1 MDKEREMITGTET
14 RRDTTTTGT
23 LVGKVAIVTGAS
35 RGIGAAIARYLAREG
50 SGVVINYAA
59 NAERAEGIREEIC
72 ALGTEADVLTV
83 QADISNAQQARDLI
97 ERTIDHYGRLDILVN
112 NAGITRDRTFR
123 KMAPEEWLEVVE
135 TNLNGVFYCVHA
147 ATPHLIEQGNGQ
159 IINITS
165 VIALSG
171 NIGQANYAATKAGI
185 IGFTKTL
192 ALEFARYNITV
203 NCVAPGFIETDM
215 LSKVP
220 DEYRQ
225 KILDRIPLRRFGTPE
240 DVAKAVRFLCTD
252 GDYITGEVI
261 SVNGGVYM

>member
-1 MDKEREMITGTET
+1 MVSAPTVQPTEAQ
-14 RRDTTTTGT
+14 RGE
-23 LVGKVAIVTGAS
+23 LVGKVAVVTGAS
-35 RGIGAAIARYLAREG
+35 RGIGAAIAQHLAAKG
-50 SGVVINYAA
+50 GGLVINYAS
-59 NAERAEGIREEIC
+59 NAQVAENLKERIC
-72 ALGTEADVLTV
+72 ATGTAGDVITV
-83 QADISNAQQARDLI
+83 RADISDENQATELMQ
-97 ERTIDHYGRLDILVN
+97 RTIDHFGRLDILIN

-123 KMAPEEWLEVVE
+123 KMTPAEWREVVD

-147 ATPHLIEQGNGQ
+147 AAPHLIEKGGGQ

-171 NIGQANYAATKAGI
+171 NIGQANYAAAKAGI

-215 LSKVP
+215 LAKVP
-220 DEYRQ
+220 DEYKQ
-225 KILDRIPLRRFGTPE
+225 KIIDRIPLRRFGTPE

>member
-1 MDKEREMITGTET
+1 MTTATVTRPEET
-14 RRDTTTTGT
+14 VGGA
-23 LVGKVAIVTGAS
+23 LAGKVAIVTGAS
-35 RGIGAAIARYLAREG
+35 RGIGAAIARYLAAEG

-59 NAERAEGIREEIC
+59 NAQRAEQLRDEIT
-72 ALGTEADVLTV
+72 AHGTQGDVLTV
-83 QADISNAQQARDLI
+83 QADISSEQQTHDLI
-97 ERTIDHYGRLDILVN
+97 GRTIDHFGRLDILVN

-123 KMAPEEWLEVVE
+123 KMVPEEWREVVD
-135 TNLNGVFYCVHA
+135 TNLNGVFYCIHA
-147 ATPHLIEQGNGQ
+147 ATPHLLEQGNGQ

-220 DEYRQ
+220 DEYKQ

-240 DVAKAVRFLCTD
+240 DVARAVRFLCTD

>member
-1 MDKEREMITGTET
+1 
-14 RRDTTTTGT
+14 
-23 LVGKVAIVTGAS
+23 V
-35 RGIGAAIARYLAREG
+35 IA
-50 SGVVINYAA
+50 VK
-59 NAERAEGIREEIC
+59 
-72 ALGTEADVLTV
+72 
-83 QADISNAQQARDLI
+83 ADISDEDQSRRLI
-97 ERTIDHYGRLDILVN
+97 EQTIEHFGRLDILIN

-123 KMAPEEWLEVVE
+123 KMTPDEWRAVVE
-135 TNLNGVFYCVHA
+135 TNLNGVFYCIHA
-147 ATPHLIEQGNGQ
+147 ATPHLIEQRDGQ

-192 ALEFARYNITV
+192 ALELARYNITV

-215 LSKVP
+215 LAKVP
-220 DEYRQ
+220 DEYRE
-225 KILDRIPLRRFGTPE
+225 KILERIPLHRFGTPE

-261 SVNGGVYM
+261 SVNGGIYM

>member
-1 MDKEREMITGTET
+1 MVTAAPQQQRTES
-14 RRDTTTTGT
+14 GS
-23 LVGKVAIVTGAS
+23 LAGKVAIVTGAS
-35 RGIGAAIARYLAREG
+35 RGIGAAIARHLANEG
-50 SGVVINYAA
+50 SGVVINYAS
-59 NAERAEGIREEIC
+59 NAERAEAMRDELIGGGR
-72 ALGTEADVLTV
+72 AGDVITV
-83 QADISNAQQARDLI
+83 KADISDEGQSRDLI
-97 ERTIDHYGRLDILVN
+97 QQTIDHFGRLDILIN

-123 KMAPEEWLEVVE
+123 KMTPDEWRAVVE
-135 TNLNGVFYCVHA
+135 TNLNGVFYCIHA
-147 ATPHLIEQGNGQ
+147 ATPHLIEQRDGQ

-192 ALEFARYNITV
+192 ALELARYNITV

-215 LSKVP
+215 LAKVP
-220 DEYRQ
+220 DEYKE
-225 KILDRIPLRRFGTPE
+225 KILDRIPLHRFGTPD

-261 SVNGGVYM
+261 SVNGGIYM

>member
-1 MDKEREMITGTET
+1 MATSTATQPERAATGALAG
-14 RRDTTTTGT
+14 R
-23 LVGKVAIVTGAS
+23 VAVVTGAS
-35 RGIGAAIARYLAREG
+35 RGIGAAIARALATEG
-50 SGVVINYAA
+50 AGTVINYAS
-59 NAERAEGIREEIC
+59 NARLADDLRDEI
-72 ALGTEADVLTV
+72 LGAGAAGGVITA
-83 QADISNAQQARDLI
+83 QADISKEEQARDLI
-97 ERTIDHYGRLDILVN
+97 ERTVEHFGRIDILVN

-123 KMAPEEWLEVVE
+123 KMTPGEWREVVD
-135 TNLNGVFYCVHA
+135 TNLNGVFNCVHA
-147 ATPHLIEQGNGQ
+147 STPHLIEEGGGQ

-171 NIGQANYAATKAGI
+171 NIGQANYAAAKAGI

-220 DEYRQ
+220 EEYKE
-225 KILDRIPLRRFGTPE
+225 KIRERIPLHRFGTPE

>member
-1 MDKEREMITGTET
+1 MVTET
-14 RRDTTTTGT
+14 AERRAERYTDA
-23 LVGKVAIVTGAS
+23 LAGKVAIVTGAS
-35 RGIGAAIARYLAREG
+35 RGIGAAIARLLANEG
-50 SGVVINYAA
+50 AAVVVNYSS
-59 NAERAEGIREEIC
+59 NAERAEEVADQIRTH
-72 ALGTEADVLTV
+72 GRSGGVLTV
-83 QADISNAQQARDLI
+83 QADIADEGQTKDLVR
-97 ERTIDHYGRLDILVN
+97 RTVDRFGGLDILIN

-123 KMAPEEWLEVVE
+123 KMTPAEWHAVVD
-135 TNLNGVFYCVHA
+135 TNLNGVFYCVYA
-147 ATPHLIEQGNGQ
+147 ATPHLVEKGGGQ

-192 ALEFARYNITV
+192 ALEFARHNITV

-215 LSKVP
+215 LAKVP
-220 DEYRQ
+220 EEYKE
-225 KILDRIPLRRFGTPE
+225 KIRDRIPLHRFGTPD
-240 DVAKAVRFLCTD
+240 DVARAVRFLCTD

>member
-1 MDKEREMITGTET
+1 M
-14 RRDTTTTGT
+14 TTTQPKEAAAGA
-23 LVGKVAIVTGAS
+23 LAGKVAIVTGAS
-35 RGIGAAIARYLAREG
+35 RGIGAAIAELLAGAG
-50 SGVVINYAA
+50 SGIVINYAR
-59 NAERAEGIREEIC
+59 NVEQAEAIKDHIRA
-72 ALGTEADVLTV
+72 AGTVGDVITV
-83 QADISNAQQARDLI
+83 QADISDERQASHLIQQ
-97 ERTIDHYGRLDILVN
+97 TIDHFGRLDILVN

-123 KMAPEEWLEVVE
+123 KMTPAEWREVVD

-147 ATPHLIEQGNGQ
+147 AAPHLIAQANGQ
-159 IINITS
+159 IINIAS

-171 NIGQANYAATKAGI
+171 NIGQANYAAAKAGI

-192 ALEFARYNITV
+192 ALEFARYNVTV

-215 LSKVP
+215 LAKVP
-220 DEYRQ
+220 DAYRE
-225 KILDRIPLRRFGTPE
+225 KILERIPLHRFGTPL

>member
-1 MDKEREMITGTET
+1 
-14 RRDTTTTGT
+14 
-23 LVGKVAIVTGAS
+23 
-35 RGIGAAIARYLAREG
+35 
-50 SGVVINYAA
+50 
-59 NAERAEGIREEIC
+59 
-72 ALGTEADVLTV
+72 
-83 QADISNAQQARDLI
+83 
-97 ERTIDHYGRLDILVN
+97 
-112 NAGITRDRTFR
+112 
-123 KMAPEEWLEVVE
+123 
-135 TNLNGVFYCVHA
+135 
-147 ATPHLIEQGNGQ
+147 HLIQEGGGQ

-171 NIGQANYAATKAGI
+171 NIGQANYAASKAGI

-192 ALEFARYNITV
+192 ALEFARNNITV

-220 DEYRQ
+220 DEYKE
-225 KILDRIPLRRFGTPE
+225 KILQRIPLRRFGTAE

>member
-1 MDKEREMITGTET
+1 MVSAPATERQQTSTGA
-14 RRDTTTTGT
+14 
-23 LVGKVAIVTGAS
+23 LAGKVAVVTGAS
-35 RGIGAAIARYLAREG
+35 RGIGAAIARYLAGEG
-50 SGVVINYAA
+50 SGVVINYTS
-59 NAERAEGIREEIC
+59 NAERAEAVKEEIVASN
-72 ALGTEADVLTV
+72 ALGDVVTA
-83 QADISNAQQARDLI
+83 QADISDENQAQRLI
-97 ERTIDHYGRLDILVN
+97 EQTIDHFGRLDILVN

-123 KMAPEEWLEVVE
+123 KMTPEEWREVIE

-147 ATPHLIEQGNGQ
+147 ATPHLIEQGYGQ

-171 NIGQANYAATKAGI
+171 NIGQANYAASKAGI

-192 ALEFARYNITV
+192 ALELARYGITV

-220 DEYRQ
+220 DNYRE
-225 KILDRIPLRRFGTPE
+225 KIIERIPLRRFGTPE

-261 SVNGGVYM
+261 SVNGGLYM

>member
-1 MDKEREMITGTET
+1 MVTA
-14 RRDTTTTGT
+14 TTTERREATAGR
-23 LVGKVAIVTGAS
+23 LGGKVAVVTGGS
-35 RGIGAAIARYLAREG
+35 RGIGAAIAQYLAAEG
-50 SGVVINYAA
+50 SGIVINYAS
-59 NAERAEGIREEIC
+59 NAQRAE
-72 ALGTEADVLTV
+72 ALKDQLCVEGKAGDVLTV
-83 QADISNAQQARDLI
+83 KADISNEHEAKQLVEQ
-97 ERTIDHYGRLDILVN
+97 TVDHFGRLDILIN

-123 KMAPEEWLEVVE
+123 KMAPDEWREVVD

-171 NIGQANYAATKAGI
+171 NIGQANYAAAKAGI

-192 ALEFARYNITV
+192 ALEFARYGITV

-220 DEYRQ
+220 QEYKE
-225 KILDRIPLRRFGTPE
+225 KILNRIPLRRFGTPE

-252 GDYITGEVI
+252 ADYITGEVI

>member
-1 MDKEREMITGTET
+1 MVSTAANPRQTEE
-14 RRDTTTTGT
+14 GA
-23 LVGKVAIVTGAS
+23 LAGKVAIVTGAS
-35 RGIGAAIARYLAREG
+35 RGIGAAIARHLARAG
-50 SGVVINYAA
+50 AGTVINYATSA
-59 NAERAEGIREEIC
+59 QLADDLSREIRAERP
-72 ALGTEADVLTV
+72 EADVIAL
-83 QADISNAQQARDLI
+83 QADISDESQASGLVQ
-97 ERTIDHYGRLDILVN
+97 RTIDHFGRLDILIN

-123 KMAPEEWLEVVE
+123 KMTPDEWRDVVD
-135 TNLNGVFYCVHA
+135 TNLNGVFYCIHA
-147 ATPHLIEQGNGQ
+147 ATPHLVEQRDGQ

-192 ALEFARYNITV
+192 ALELARYNITV

-220 DEYRQ
+220 DEYKQ
-225 KILDRIPLRRFGTPE
+225 KILDRVPLRRFGTPD